1 MLIRRFAVCATL
13 VLATLTLTIAHAS
26 ATEVPT
32 LQCGVNPT
40 SDVRLDGDL
49 TCASS
54 FVVGDSSA
62 TAPITIDLG
71 GHTLTVTAPDA
82 PCRFGLPGVM
92 CAIFGAGPIHLVN
105 GTVVGSVGLAAVR
118 GPNTLFQVTV
128 AGDVWMSGIGGNVIQ
143 TMVQGG
149 SVHAFSSAFAL
160 KYSTIRNGGVSFN
173 DLDTRMAIDIDFNQI
188 VHSPGAGIDGVLGQG
203 GEFQDD
209 LTGHIQHNV
218 ITGPMVS
225 GISLTGAL
233 TNIGQ
238 LDLTGDRVL
247 NSGADGILIQG
258 VATPPT
264 PYLGGPVTLTQNS
277 VIQSIGQRI
286 NAPWVTNMS
295 GTAIVDG
302 GQNLARHVAPPSCIG
317 VVCRR

>member
-1 MLIRRFAVCATL
+1 MLIRRFAVCAAMVVTT
-13 VLATLTLTIAHAS
+13 VALTVAHAS
-26 ATEVPT
+26 ATGAPT

-40 SDVRLDGDL
+40 TSVQLESDL

-54 FVVGDSSA
+54 FVIGDSSA
-62 TAPITIDLG
+62 SDPITIDLG
-71 GHTLTVTAPDA
+71 GHTLTITNPDA
-82 PCRFGLPGVM
+82 PCRFGLPGTK
-92 CAIFGAGPIHLVN
+92 CAVFGTGPVGLVN
-105 GTVVGSVGLAAVR
+105 GTVQGSIGLASVR
-118 GPNTLFQVTV
+118 GPNSLYRLSVV
-128 AGDVWMSGIGGNVIQ
+128 GDVWMSGVGGRAIQ
-143 TMVQGG
+143 TMVTG
-149 SVHAFSSAFAL
+149 SVRAFSSTFAL

-188 VHSPGAGIDGVLGQG
+188 VHSPDAAIAGVLGQG
-203 GEFQDD
+203 GEFQNDV
-209 LTGHIQHNV
+209 TGHIDHNI
-218 ITGPMVS
+218 ITGPTGA

-247 NSGADGILIQG
+247 NSGADGIHIVG

-277 VIQSIGQRI
+277 VIQTVGQGI
-286 NAPWVTNMS
+286 NAPWVTNLV

-302 GQNLARHVAPPSCIG
+302 GQNLARHTGQFPRCVG
-317 VVCRR
+317 VVCLR